1 MSSEFTP
8 PIYFF
13 QGGNSGTLKDVKT
26 SHILPVD
33 LNGLMYMNYCAVS
46 EFYSLLGD
54 TSKSDIFS
62 KKAIELKTAIE
73 SILWNEEDQIWYD
86 YDLEND
92 KIRRYFYPSNLFP
105 LWAECYDT
113 QNRDKVAKSAVK

>member
-1 MSSEFTP
+1 
-8 PIYFF
+8 
-13 QGGNSGTLKDVKT
+13 
-26 SHILPVD
+26 
-33 LNGLMYMNYCAVS
+33 MNYCSVS

>member
-1 MSSEFTP
+1 M
-8 PIYFF
+8 
-13 QGGNSGTLKDVKT
+13 KT

-73 SILWNEEDQIWYD
+73 SILWNEDDQIWYD
-86 YDLEND
+86 YDLENN
-92 KIRRYFYPSNLFP
+92 KTRRYFYPSNLFP

-113 QNRDKVAKSAVK
+113 QNRDKVAKSAVSVILEIFLI